1 MKKTDALM
9 SRLDAYEVSKQKAHG
24 KGTKG
29 VKFSLRAYKISVK
42 SDELN
47 RELVV
52 PPSIFQSMEDEYHQ
66 LYRAAQNGFS
76 RASIHMWIGIFLY
89 TNFQKHP
96 VSTFY
101 ALKQAVEAFE
111 VSLSWKKFDKFP
123 DRYTACH
130 TQLGNTYRRAANEY
144 FYPLPANECRNKSM
158 ACFISVEKYLNR
170 RSERDYPCLSILH
183 AENYTNRAALH
194 VDMKE
199 YDTAGYYYRR
209 SAELFLN
216 EINRFGQEILK
227 YPKYQRLFNIVI
239 KNAYNYLSRFN
250 LEEYGDLLNKIR
262 KISEKLGNPSLL
274 VIGSNDLYSASTE
287 DILFH
292 LVTNLSQ
299 DEDIQKVQEYRFGII
314 DRRCK
319 SLIDQESDL
328 LARSIQILSSAM
340 ARKYCRI
347 DQPDM
352 ALLDI
357 EIHSNLRASEYFSFF
372 WEVFKSESDYFT
384 SKLARSFSHLV
395 RCLETQTFYIKNDK
409 TGRQRELFLKE
420 ILPAITVGNEE
431 LDQCRVIDLNYFVSV
446 SRNISDIPKL
456 TGALFS
462 DLQIINQAV
471 EKQSDE
477 DISIITADI
486 IEQSIKRYPEILIIK
501 LDIQQYMDDLLIITG
516 YWNGNKVIYNSHS
529 IPVSS
534 DTINTLAQFDS
545 EFDHSVQLDLNF
557 IDWEKIIPP
566 GFKRV
571 ALLPSFYA
579 AGFPWVATGNEGH
592 QLIDIVDDIIW
603 LPGILNLHH
612 HIKTKTQR
620 EGTYQVDG
628 ANLRFNELIAE
639 QPTKEQLVQ
648 QLSKVEEF
656 SYLGHGE
663 HRPGETPELQI
674 GQYTFIADELGEKL
688 AGMKLAEIW
697 ACEAGMNR
705 PDIPFGCPVNEPFG
719 LDMKMMLHGVN
730 SAIGTLW
737 RVPELTTRI
746 IKGKYDVL
754 KNEGISPSKALLAA
768 QRWWLKTGAAQYSD
782 AHLSGG
788 VDEFLLSLGIS
799 TSNEPSADDLLGPM
813 KANDKKR
820 IEREKKA
827 LLDRLKHPHTW
838 AGFRFCGLYE
848 HEIEYIDPSPFE
860 VTEERR
866 AEFVKYLSTL
876 GLNSGFIKTS

>member
-9 SRLDAYEVSKQKAHG
+9 SRLAAYEVSKQKAHG

-29 VKFSLRAYKISVK
+29 VKFSLRAYEISVK

-76 RASIHMWIGIFLY
+76 RASVHMWIGIFLY

-96 VSTFY
+96 VSTVY

-111 VSLSWKKFDKFP
+111 VSLSRKQFDKFP

-170 RSERDYPCLSILH
+170 RSERDYPCLSILL
-183 AENYTNRAALH
+183 AENYKNRAALH

-216 EINRFGQEILK
+216 EINRFGQEILN
-227 YPKYQRLFNIVI
+227 YPKYQSLFNKVI
-239 KNAYNYLSRFN
+239 KKAYDYLSRFN

-262 KISEKLGNPSLL
+262 EISEKLGNPSLL
-274 VIGSNDLYSASTE
+274 VIGSSDLYSASTE

-314 DRRCK
+314 DRQCK
-319 SLIDQESDL
+319 SLIDHESDL

-340 ARKYCRI
+340 AREYCRI

-372 WEVFKSESDYFT
+372 WEVFKSGNDYFT
-384 SKLARSFSHLV
+384 YKLARSVSLLV
-395 RCLETQTFYIKNDK
+395 RGLETQAFYIKNDN
-409 TGRQRELFLKE
+409 TGSQRELFLKE
-420 ILPAITVGNEE
+420 ILPAITVGKEE
-431 LDQCRVIDLNYFVSV
+431 LDQCDVIDPNYFVSV

-486 IEQSIKRYPEILIIK
+486 IEQSIKRHPEILIIK

-516 YWNGNKVIYNSHS
+516 YWNGNKVVYNNHS

-557 IDWEKIIPP
+557 IDWKKIIPP

-571 ALLPSFYA
+571 ALLPSVYA

-620 EGTYQVDG
+620 ESTYQIEG
-628 ANLRFNELIAE
+628 ANLKFNELIAE

-663 HRPGETPELQI
+663 HRLGENPELKI
-674 GQYTFIADELGEKL
+674 GNYKFIPEELGEKM
-688 AGMKLAEIW
+688 AGMKLAAIW

-705 PDIPFGCPVNEPFG
+705 SDIPMGCPVNEPFG
-719 LDMKMMLHGVN
+719 LDMKMLMLGVN
-730 SAIGTLW
+730 SSIGTLW

-746 IKGKYDVL
+746 IKAKYTKL
-754 KNEGISPSKALLAA
+754 RGSGYSPSKALLGA
-768 QRWWLKTGAAQYSD
+768 QRWWLKVGAEELTE
-782 AHLSGG
+782 AHFSKELDSH
-788 VDEFLLSLGIS
+788 LISLGITNNKGS
-799 TSNEPSADDLLGPM
+799 SVEDLLGPIRI
-813 KANDKKR
+813 NDKER
-820 IEREKKA
+820 IYNERKEYLA
-827 LLDRLKHPHTW
+827 RLKHPHTW

-866 AEFVKYLSTL
+866 AEFLKYLSTL
-876 GLNSGFIKTS
+876 GLKSGFIKTS